1 MNRFTTIKL
10 GVDTLIITFL
20 NSLLFTMLFC
30 VCWQVFSRYFLKM
43 PATFTEELVR
53 FLLMWVGLLGAA
65 YGFGTHRH
73 LSLTLI
79 ADKFPTKLKLIIK
92 LAIIGLVA
100 VLAIGLLIYGGYQL
114 MLIAITQKSSVLA
127 VPMWIVYAI
136 LPISGC
142 LILFYQIYDFFTL
155 ISNKENI

>member
-10 GVDTLIITFL
+10 GVDSLLITVL

-30 VCWQVFSRYFLKM
+30 VCWQVFSRYFLRM

-73 LSLTLI
+73 LSLTLLV
-79 ADKFPTKLKLIIK
+79 DKFPAKLKLTIK
-92 LAIIGLVA
+92 IAIIALVA
-100 VLAIGLLIYGGYQL
+100 ALALGLLMYGGYRL

-127 VPMWIVYAI
+127 IPMWIVYGV
-136 LPISGC
+136 LPISGG

-155 ISNKENI
+155 INSKENI

>member
-1 MNRFTTIKL
+1 MNYFTTIKL
-10 GVDTLIITFL
+10 SLDKLLINIL
-20 NSLLFTMLFC
+20 SSLLFAMLFC
-30 VCWQVFSRYFLKM
+30 VCWQVFSRYFLRM

-65 YGFGTHRH
+65 FSFGTHRH
-73 LSLTLI
+73 LSLTLVS
-79 ADKFPTKLKLIIK
+79 DKFPTKLKLIIK
-92 LAIIGLVA
+92 IAVIGLVA
-100 VLAIGLLIYGGYQL
+100 TLAVGLLIYGGYRL

-127 VPMWIVYAI
+127 IPMWIIYGV

-155 ISNKENI
+155 INSKENI